1 MVKAFQNIL
10 VPLDFTLNT
19 EVAVAKTLELVD
31 DEPCTIH
38 LLHVTPVFSL
48 RRQNGRWDRE
58 EKMRYW
64 KEKIKSTN
72 TTLTVE
78 CLQVKSFS
86 VQRGIRQVAAELRAD
101 LIVIGQTASHHWTLL
116 KTILPM
122 RLNERTGIPVLT
134 VKPGALYNKTKTMLV
149 PITDH
154 LPLQKMHTLEIL
166 CRKGRPTIH
175 LIAFSNNNSEPSEFS
190 ATALLQAYQKLK
202 AVYHCPVDYAVV
214 NGANKA
220 KAILQYAEKI
230 KADFLLVYPE
240 KETRVGWTGTQICD
254 VLPSFSKVQVL
265 AVQPAS
271 Y

>member
-1 MVKAFQNIL
+1 
-10 VPLDFTLNT
+10 
-19 EVAVAKTLELVD
+19 
-31 DEPCTIH
+31 
-38 LLHVTPVFSL
+38 
-48 RRQNGRWDRE
+48 
-58 EKMRYW
+58 
-64 KEKIKSTN
+64 
-72 TTLTVE
+72 
-78 CLQVKSFS
+78 
-86 VQRGIRQVAAELRAD
+86 
-101 LIVIGQTASHHWTLL
+101 
-116 KTILPM
+116 
-122 RLNERTGIPVLT
+122 
-134 VKPGALYNKTKTMLV
+134 V

-154 LPLQKMHTLEIL
+154 LPLQKMHTLAIL
-166 CRKGRPTIH
+166 CRKGRPAIH

-202 AVYHCPVDYAVV
+202 STYHCPVEYSVV

-240 KETRVGWTGTQICD
+240 KETRVGWTGTKICD